1 MKFTKM
7 QGIGNDY
14 IYVNC
19 FLEKVEDPSAL
30 SVRLSDR
37 HFGVGADGLILICP
51 SDAADCRMDMYNAD
65 GSRGKMCG
73 NGIRCVG
80 KYMYERGIAPKNV
93 LTVETLSGVK
103 TLRLDVRDGSVRSVE
118 VDMGA
123 PVLEAAKIPVRFS
136 ADRVVNAPLSVGGGQ
151 YTVTCVSMGNP
162 HCVVFT
168 DDPDAVQLEKTGPL
182 FEHHAA
188 FPEQVNT
195 EFVRVVSRGLLQM
208 RVWERGSG
216 ETLACGTGACAAAVA
231 GVLCG
236 RSDRSVRVRL
246 RGGELSI
253 RWDEQTGH
261 VFLKGPAEFVFDGTV
276 EAE

>member
-1 MKFTKM
+1 M

-14 IYVNC
+14 IYVDC
-19 FLEKVEDPSAL
+19 FEERVEDPAAL

-37 HFGVGADGLILICP
+37 HFGVGSDGLILICP
-51 SDAADCRMDMYNAD
+51 SDVADCKMDMYNAD

-80 KYMYERGIAPKNV
+80 KYVYERGIAPKDV
-93 LTVETLSGVK
+93 LKVETLSGVK
-103 TLRLDVRDGSVRSVE
+103 ALRLDVRGGAVRSVE

-123 PVLEAAKIPVRFS
+123 PVLEAEKIPALFEK
-136 ADRVVNAPLSVGGGQ
+136 DRVVGEPLSVGGRE
-151 YTVTCVSMGNP
+151 YAVTCVSMGNP

-168 DDPDAVQLEKTGPL
+168 DDVDRIDLEKIGPG

-195 EFVRVVSRGLLQM
+195 EFVRAVSREQLLM

-236 RSDRSVRVRL
+236 KSDRSVKVRL
-246 RGGELSI
+246 LGGELGV
-253 RWDEQTGH
+253 RWDEASGH

-276 EAE
+276 RV